1 VVEEHAGNAGRS
13 GVRGANGVL
22 LYPYHPP
29 GVININTK
37 EADNYEALKI
47 ILNRHK
53 SEFPVEIQAQPT

>member
-1 VVEEHAGNAGRS
+1 MVEEHAGNAGRS

-37 EADNYEALKI
+37 EADLLSQPHLLLMAFSVR
-47 ILNRHK
+47 IL
-53 SEFPVEIQAQPT
+53 P